1 MINTFKK
8 ELVVDYE
15 VEKLFGYHERPGVLR
30 RLTPPWVNAEVLREP
45 DNLYAGSSAVIR
57 LKKFGI
63 KLNWEA
69 SHTEYD
75 KNKFFKDAQIK
86 GPFRFWQ
93 HSHYFKNI
101 SAGSSKLTDFVEYE
115 LPLSALLDIAAG
127 RSVRKELGRMFCYRH
142 SVIKNDLSVIE
153 KYDVPE
159 KKILIS
165 GSGGVIGRE
174 LTTLL
179 KMMGHKVYKLIR
191 KKSSR
196 ADEIVYEP
204 YSGYISDSLEGFD
217 IVIHL
222 AGDPIGK
229 GRWTDNKKK
238 AIRESRINTTRFLVE
253 RIKQLE
259 TPPEVFFSASAI
271 GYYGDK
277 GETVVDEECEKG
289 ANFIS
294 DLCWDWE
301 KEALKLKDTCRIVT
315 GRFGVVLTLK
325 GGALKEY
332 YNFYR
337 FGLGFKIGRGE
348 QWVSWI
354 SLDDALYSVLECIFN
369 KKIQGAVNIVSDLPV
384 KQKDFAETLANFMK
398 RPVILKLPPSF
409 VCGLFGQKGKEIL
422 LEGCRVTP
430 SKLKEQKFTFFYNDL
445 SSALLHLMGGK
456 HDA

>member
-1 MINTFKK
+1 LLNTYQKD
-8 ELVVDYE
+8 LIVDYE
-15 VEKLFGYHERPGVLR
+15 VDKLFGYHEKPGVLR

-45 DNLYAGSSAVIR
+45 ENLYAGSSAIIR
-57 LKKFGI
+57 LKQFGI

-69 SHTEYD
+69 RHTEYD
-75 KNKFFKDAQIK
+75 KNRFFKDVQIK

-115 LPLSALLDIAAG
+115 LPLSNVLDIPAG
-127 RSVRKELGRMFCYRH
+127 GLVRRELERMFRYRH
-142 SVIKNDLSVIE
+142 SVIKNDLSVID
-153 KYDVPE
+153 KYDVPY

-165 GSGGVIGRE
+165 GTGGVIGSE
-174 LTTLL
+174 LADLL

-191 KKSSR
+191 RKSGR
-196 ADEIVYEP
+196 EDEIVYEP

-238 AIRESRINTTRFLVE
+238 LIRESRIDTTRFLVE
-253 RIKQLE
+253 RIKQLKRK
-259 TPPEVFFSASAI
+259 PEVFFSASAI
-271 GYYGDK
+271 GYYGDR
-277 GETVVDEECEKG
+277 GETEVNEESEKG
-289 ANFIS
+289 TDFIS

-301 KEALKLKDTCRIVT
+301 EEALKLKDTCRVVT

-337 FGLGFKIGRGE
+337 FGLGFKIGSGE
-348 QWVSWI
+348 QWISWI

-369 KKIQGAVNIVSDLPV
+369 KQIQGAVNIVSDLPF
-384 KQKDFAETLANFMK
+384 KQKVFAETLAKFMK
-398 RPVILKLPPSF
+398 RPVPLKLPPSF
-409 VCGLFGQKGKEIL
+409 ISGLFGQKGKEIL
-422 LEGCRVTP
+422 LAGSKVIP
-430 SKLKEQKFTFFYNDL
+430 VKLKEQKHHFFYNDL
-445 SSALLHLMGGK
+445 NAAFAHIMGGK
-456 HDA
+456 K

>member
-1 MINTFKK
+1 MLNTYQKD
-8 ELVVDYE
+8 LIVDYE
-15 VEKLFGYHERPGVLR
+15 VDKLFGYHEKPGVLR

-45 DNLYAGSSAVIR
+45 ENLYAGSSAIIR
-57 LKKFGI
+57 LKQFGI

-69 SHTEYD
+69 RHTEYD
-75 KNKFFKDAQIK
+75 KNRFFKDVQIK

-115 LPLSALLDIAAG
+115 LPLSNVLDIPAG
-127 RSVRKELGRMFCYRH
+127 GLVRRELERMFRYRH
-142 SVIKNDLSVIE
+142 SVIKNDLSVID
-153 KYDVPE
+153 KYDVPY

-165 GSGGVIGRE
+165 GTGGVIGSE
-174 LTTLL
+174 LADLL

-191 KKSSR
+191 RKSGR
-196 ADEIVYEP
+196 EDEIVYEP

-238 AIRESRINTTRFLVE
+238 LIRESRIDTTRFLVE
-253 RIKQLE
+253 RIKQLKRK
-259 TPPEVFFSASAI
+259 PEVFFSASAI
-271 GYYGDK
+271 GYYGDR
-277 GETVVDEECEKG
+277 GETEVNEESEKG
-289 ANFIS
+289 TDFIS

-301 KEALKLKDTCRIVT
+301 EEALKLKDTCRVVT

-337 FGLGFKIGRGE
+337 FGLGFKIGSGE
-348 QWVSWI
+348 QWISWI

-369 KKIQGAVNIVSDLPV
+369 KQIQGAVNIVSDLPF
-384 KQKDFAETLANFMK
+384 KQKVFAETLAKFMK
-398 RPVILKLPPSF
+398 RPVPLKLPPSF
-409 VCGLFGQKGKEIL
+409 ISGLFGQKGKEIL
-422 LEGCRVTP
+422 LAGSKVIP
-430 SKLKEQKFTFFYNDL
+430 VKLKEQKHHFFYNDL
-445 SSALLHLMGGK
+445 NAAFAHIMGGK
-456 HDA
+456 K